1 MHKKLIALALFAC
14 TACSPAAP
22 ETEPIEKGLVLQ
34 EFTASFDPDTR
45 TSLSGTHVLW
55 DASGESIDIIN
66 QNGSIYTAS
75 QTAVS
80 SDRRK
85 ANFSGQAP
93 ESGNLYAVYPSG
105 VCTEY
110 DEGQMEIHIPT
121 VQTAVAGGFATR
133 TSPTV
138 AIINPGETLY
148 MRNICSMVGFKVSN
162 SNIKSVAL
170 AATEADGGAMTG
182 TGFMEFETDVPSCYS
197 DSSVG
202 TGHVELHGGLEPGV
216 QYWAL
221 VYPGTYTNIKVVFTD
236 ADGRTATFTKDGTLV
251 LERNKG
257 RSISEFTITD
267 SDWDDSGSGESTDF
281 TLVTDASSL
290 QAGDELLIVYTDKS
304 KALGPLSSNGN
315 YREPVDVSISGNT
328 IASAGSAT
336 ILTLE
341 AGNSGGTWSFKDGE
355 NYLANVSGSNNYL
368 VNSTSK
374 NGNSSWTISIGSN
387 GLATIKAQ
395 AGERVYLS
403 YNDSQPR
410 FACYKDTNQKAVSI
424 YKRGGSGSGI
434 GSGDPVV
441 TTLAAS
447 GVGMADAT
455 LNASFSGIPLNP
467 DPVAAFFRWGTSA
480 SALVNEAYDTN
491 TLLNTSHGSFSAS
504 LTGLEESTTY
514 YYQAVITL
522 HDGTDVEGAVMSFT
536 TRSPQQSSGL
546 GYLDCYEI
554 PAVDVSGN
562 MVSGNEKYGDKWYK
576 YYTTNSRRAVATH
589 TFKYNNKVLRNYTVM
604 LDADKK
610 SPVWCATAF
619 NSGTWP
625 DKNVGRKG
633 SWTSDPA
640 FPESWQQENG
650 TGSYGKGH
658 FIASNYRQTTLEQ
671 NKQTFYLSNQAA
683 QWQTSFNDGVWNQLE
698 TKVVNQVPSGSDTL
712 YVVVGVL
719 FEGTTKIQDDIYIP
733 SHFYKC
739 IMRCFFNSY
748 GVMTYAE
755 GCAYLFE
762 NKAFSGSYTSY
773 KTTINAI
780 EERAGLD
787 FFHNVPNDLEEAA
800 ENAMGSP
807 I

>member
-85 ANFSGQAP
+85 ASFSGQAP

-182 TGFMEFETDVPSCYS
+182 TGFVEFEGDVPSCYS

-221 VYPGTYTNIKVVFTD
+221 VYPGTYTDLKVVFTD
-236 ADGRTATFTKDGTLV
+236 TDGRTATFTKDGSLV
-251 LERNKG
+251 LERSKG

-267 SDWDDSGSGESTDF
+267 ADWDEENTSTATLTYEESSACVKGYNNPQIYTNAYGTWAICAFNPTSGQKGFQLNSGKVAYIGTPTMPGNIKSVKIGLTSDSGTSGSF
-281 TLVTDASSL
+281 YICSS
-290 QAGDELLIVYTDKS
+290 
-304 KALGPLSSNGN
+304 
-315 YREPVDVSISGNT
+315 
-328 IASAGSAT
+328 
-336 ILTLE
+336 
-341 AGNSGGTWSFKDGE
+341 SGGTSQP
-355 NYLANVSGSNNYL
+355 SGSL
-368 VNSTSK
+368 SASCAGTETTIDVTSLK
-374 NGNSSWTISIGSN
+374 LKQLWIRSSFFVKIASITITYS
-387 GLATIKAQ
+387 
-395 AGERVYLS
+395 
-403 YNDSQPR
+403 
-410 FACYKDTNQKAVSI
+410 
-424 YKRGGSGSGI
+424 GGSGTPEPGN
-434 GSGDPVV
+434 PEV
-441 TTLAAS
+441 TTLAAT

-467 DPVAAFFRWGTSA
+467 DPVAAFFRWGTST

-491 TLLNTSHGSFSAS
+491 TLLNTSNGTFSAS
-504 LTGLEESTTY
+504 LTGLQESTTY

-522 HDGTDVEGAVMSFT
+522 HDGTDVEGAIVSFT

-562 MVSGNEKYGDKWYK
+562 MVSGNEKYGHKWYK

-589 TFKYNNKVLRNYTVM
+589 TVKYNNKVIRNYTVM

-610 SPVWCATAF
+610 SPIWCATAF

-625 DKNVGRKG
+625 DNNVGRKG

-683 QWQTSFNDGVWNQLE
+683 QWQTRFNDGIWNNLE
-698 TKVVNQVPSGSDTL
+698 NAVKGKTPSGSDTL
-712 YVVVGVL
+712 YVVVGIL
-719 FEGTTKIQDDIYIP
+719 FEGSTTIKDGIYIP

-739 IMRCFFNSY
+739 IMKCSFSSP
-748 GVMTYAE
+748 GVMTAAV

-762 NKAFSGSYTSY
+762 NKEYTSGTYSSY
-773 KTTINAI
+773 KTTINAV

-787 FFHNVPNDLEEAA
+787 FFHNVPDDLEEAA